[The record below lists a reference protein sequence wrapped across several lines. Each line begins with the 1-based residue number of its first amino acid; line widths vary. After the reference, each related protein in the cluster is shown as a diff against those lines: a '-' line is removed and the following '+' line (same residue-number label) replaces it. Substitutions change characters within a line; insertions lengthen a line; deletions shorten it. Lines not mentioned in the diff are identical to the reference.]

1 MEDVLKIWDEVLKTV
16 RAFTAW
22 PLITLYLV
30 LLFRRALT
38 KEIPTLFRISEQM
51 VERLTAL
58 KYKGWEADFQAFQE
72 LAQAVAPVL
81 TQAVAVNLSQAQ
93 DQAAKSQMVDEQAG
107 PLVTAAI
114 TSKSFVNRSAVEK
127 PLSPE
132 QQKIVTV
139 LESGEFCW
147 RTRDRLLALTG
158 LAPEQLDP
166 SLASLLQQ
174 NKVRTAFS
182 SNHNVIFGL
191 RERVQQG

>member
-38 KEIPTLFRISEQM
+38 KEIPTLFRIFEQM

-58 KYKGWEADFQAFQE
+58 KYKGWEADFQGFQG
-72 LAQAVAPVL
+72 LAQAAGPVL

-93 DQAAKSQMVDEQAG
+93 DQAAKSQPVDEQAG
-107 PLVTAAI
+107 PLVTTAI
-114 TSKSFVNRSAVEK
+114 TSKSFTSAAEK
-127 PLSPE
+127 ALSPE
-132 QQKIVTV
+132 QKIVTV
-139 LESGEFCW
+139 LESGEFYW

-158 LAPEQLDP
+158 LAKAQLDP
-166 SLASLLQQ
+166 ALASLLDQ
-174 NKVRTAFS
+174 NTVRTAFS

-191 RERVQQG
+191 RERVDKN